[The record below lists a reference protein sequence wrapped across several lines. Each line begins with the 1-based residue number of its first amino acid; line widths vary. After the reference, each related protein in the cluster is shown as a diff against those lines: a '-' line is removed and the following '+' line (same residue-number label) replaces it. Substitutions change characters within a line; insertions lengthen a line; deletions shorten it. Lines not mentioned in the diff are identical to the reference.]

1 MSSTRKMK
9 RIMLKEWARKGKK
22 PAEEIARAAKLEMQ
36 DVQAKA
42 ASFGM
47 DVLGAMAMAIINDYG
62 KMKTR
67 SSRLV
72 TPLEIVNQYYNAIQK
87 GELTQ
92 EQKDIY
98 HEFTTTFAE
107 HWKDYDGKDE
117 HNGKC
122 MQSKK

>member
-1 MSSTRKMK
+1 
-9 RIMLKEWARKGKK
+9 MLKEWARKGKK